1 MWKTK
6 ITEMLGIKYPIL
18 QAAFGSFGTA
28 DFAVPVSE
36 AGGLGMITAGSFAT
50 PELFREELKKAKS
63 MTDKPFAVNLTVVGC
78 PEIEAM
84 RDVIIEE
91 GGVVA
96 VETAPMRADFLG
108 KPLQEHGVKW
118 IHKVG
123 SVKHALS
130 AERQGADAVVIVGLE
145 GAGFKAMD
153 QVTTIVNIP
162 WAVRKIKIPV
172 IAAGGIG
179 DARGFLA
186 ALMMGAEAIYMG
198 TAFMAT
204 QECPISDKHKQFLA
218 NSDPSEPKLRKRC
231 LTPPNLEEVAKVMAQ
246 RDSLPDHEWLGK
258 LEQAMVD
265 DTEEMSLDGASPEEV
280 EAEVLRA
287 VPGSLAVGVI
297 DTVPTIRE
305 FMENL
310 ISEAEEIRRHWSVK

>member
-1 MWKTK
+1 MWKTR
-6 ITEMLGIKYPIL
+6 ITELLGIKYPIL
-18 QAAFGSFGTA
+18 QAAYGGFGIA

-36 AGGLGMITAGSFAT
+36 AGGLGMITAGGFAT

-63 MTDKPFAVNLTVVGC
+63 MTDKPLAVNLTVVGC

-96 VETAPMRADFLG
+96 VETAPMKADFLG

-153 QVTTIVNIP
+153 QVTTMINIP
-162 WAVRKIKIPV
+162 WAVRKMKIPI

-186 ALMMGAEAIYMG
+186 ALMLGAEAIYMG
-198 TAFMAT
+198 TAFMVT
-204 QECPISDKHKQFLA
+204 RESPISDKHKQFLIS
-218 NSDPSEPKLRKRC
+218 SDPSEPTLRKRC
-231 LTPPNLEEVAKVMAQ
+231 LTPPNMEEVARVMAQ
-246 RDSLPDHEWLGK
+246 RDSLPEHEWLGK

-265 DTEEMSLDGASPEEV
+265 DTDGMSLQGASLEDM
-280 EAEVLRA
+280 EAEILRA
-287 VPGSLAVGVI
+287 VPGSLAVGVLNEI
-297 DTVPTIRE
+297 PTIKD
-305 FMENL
+305 FIDKM
-310 ISEAEEIRRHWSVK
+310 ISEAEEIRRRWSV